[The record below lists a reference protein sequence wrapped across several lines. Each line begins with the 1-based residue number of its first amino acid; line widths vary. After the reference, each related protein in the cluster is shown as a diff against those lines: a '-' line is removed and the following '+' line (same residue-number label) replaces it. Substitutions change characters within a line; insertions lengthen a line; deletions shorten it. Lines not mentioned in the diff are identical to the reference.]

1 MTQDDVIHVIC
12 CLGCLFTS
20 LPLSFGLTLP
30 SRLVSPPVVGSFH
43 SPPTSSGAGGGLRR
57 EENDRRDEPN
67 DVGR

>member
-1 MTQDDVIHVIC
+1 MSKVGRF
-12 CLGCLFTS
+12 LARML
-20 LPLSFGLTLP
+20 
-30 SRLVSPPVVGSFH
+30 RLVRYALRYPPGFFRRVVGSFH